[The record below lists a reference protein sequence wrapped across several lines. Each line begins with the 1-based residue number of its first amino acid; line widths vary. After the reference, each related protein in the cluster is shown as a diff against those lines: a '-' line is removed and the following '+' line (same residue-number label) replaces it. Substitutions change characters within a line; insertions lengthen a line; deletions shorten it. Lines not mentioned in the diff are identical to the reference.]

1 MTHLHKT
8 KEEAKAYLKEKFD
21 DAWNYYD
28 VNHDGHVDASWVA
41 TILRF
46 MCRPDVDLGL

>member
-1 MTHLHKT
+1 MTHLHKS
-8 KEEAKAYLKEKFD
+8 KKEAKAYLKEKFN